1 MYADEASQRGK
12 RFRRRFRVP
21 WKMFK
26 WIVDRI
32 NTDERLVDPDA
43 TKRSGIPVDI
53 LVLACLRLL
62 GRYPHYEDLEEIC
75 KKKRNNERNE
85 NIQRR
90 HECIPGLYNPKLCRG
105 YIRRHFGSPR
115 QELLFFILYVP

>member
-53 LVLACLRLL
+53 LVLA
-62 GRYPHYEDLEEIC
+62 
-75 KKKRNNERNE
+75 
-85 NIQRR
+85 
-90 HECIPGLYNPKLCRG
+90 
-105 YIRRHFGSPR
+105 
-115 QELLFFILYVP
+115 